1 MFAIEAA
8 IGLLALLIS
17 TLVIHLK
24 MNRGFTKKIEQHAED
39 TVRAQEREDRRA
51 KYVYA
56 IPRVGVLMRGANIHG
71 AMFGF
76 TEDLVE
82 YYPGDSQR
90 RYMYVLAGEQIGM
103 NDTFI
108 FLGSIHEESL
118 STGIRWV
125 GCYLR
130 SHDSKI
136 VYAYDYAMEEVK

>member
-8 IGLLALLIS
+8 IGLLALVIS
-17 TLVIHLK
+17 TVVIHFK
-24 MNRGFTKKIEQHAED
+24 VHRGFTKKLEQHAED
-39 TVRAQEREDRRA
+39 VARDREREDRRA
-51 KYVYA
+51 KYAYP

-90 RYMYVLAGEQIGM
+90 RCAGFRPREQIGM

-136 VYAYDYAMEEVK
+136 VYAYEYAMEEVK